1 MKIKIL
7 RSKNDIIIFTPHCI
21 DLRVKVISINLY
33 VFHLNV
39 MDDLKLHTIREIYV
53 YFLV

>member
-1 MKIKIL
+1 
-7 RSKNDIIIFTPHCI
+7 
-21 DLRVKVISINLY
+21 LRVKVISINLY

-53 YFLV
+53 YFGFNSEYNAIH